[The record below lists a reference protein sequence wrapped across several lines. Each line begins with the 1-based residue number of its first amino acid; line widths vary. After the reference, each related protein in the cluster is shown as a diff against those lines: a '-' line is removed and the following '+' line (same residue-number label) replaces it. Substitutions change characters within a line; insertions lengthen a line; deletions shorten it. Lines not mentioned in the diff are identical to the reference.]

1 MKFNKELKECKD
13 NNILKV
19 ANYLASRDDIK
30 NNLEKE
36 NKSLKEMWQYIMS
49 QARQMAKG
57 GSICVDDE
65 TVYAWAVHY
74 YDEDN
79 LKVDKVNSIQSKESN
94 IEKNEPKAKP
104 AVKEDVKE
112 EVAAKPKKKKKVNDV
127 HEEQISI
134 FDLM

>member
-13 NNILKV
+13 SNILKV
-19 ANYLASRDDIK
+19 AKYLASRDDIK

-65 TVYAWAVHY
+65 TVYGWAVHY

-79 LKVDKVNSIQSKESN
+79 LKIDKVNSIQSKEST

-104 AVKEDVKE
+104 TVKEDVKE
-112 EVAAKPKKKKKVNDV
+112 EVAAKPKKKKKVSDV